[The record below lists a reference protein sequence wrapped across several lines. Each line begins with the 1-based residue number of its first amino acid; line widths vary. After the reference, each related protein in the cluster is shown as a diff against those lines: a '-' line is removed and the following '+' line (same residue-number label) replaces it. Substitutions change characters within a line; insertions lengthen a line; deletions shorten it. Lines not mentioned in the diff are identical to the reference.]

1 MELDRNFKNS
11 NIKFLFDVWLP
22 TLLEPRW
29 YSISRSFTL
38 LKSQTI
44 KAYRCGL
51 KIFRKKKRSWW
62 LNTIYA
68 SFAKV
73 NLNVVFIRISCN
85 DVSNSEYSENVNA
98 TIETRAN
105 NWVQFVRVVRWWC
118 WPLRRVGCARNF
130 ARSWI
135 NIYIYLE
142 RCASN

>member
-51 KIFRKKKRSWW
+51 KIFRKKKTQ
-62 LNTIYA
+62 LMIEHD
-68 SFAKV
+68 
-73 NLNVVFIRISCN
+73 LCVFCE
-85 DVSNSEYSENVNA
+85 SEFE
-98 TIETRAN
+98 
-105 NWVQFVRVVRWWC
+105 
-118 WPLRRVGCARNF
+118 RRF
-130 ARSWI
+130 H
-135 NIYIYLE
+135 
-142 RCASN
+142 